1 MQIVCFVELSAL
13 NLENQLSALRFLAVF
28 QNVCL
33 FKADDDSMI
42 FAISETCHHFPDVHP
57 GFFLCLG
64 HIEKEKQG
72 GAHNREMTTKS
83 TLEPELF
90 CFFCSYLIF

>member
-33 FKADDDSMI
+33 FKADDDSMYWYVNNVLYL
-42 FAISETCHHFPDVHP
+42 DV
-57 GFFLCLG
+57 L
-64 HIEKEKQG
+64 K
-72 GAHNREMTTKS
+72 
-83 TLEPELF
+83 LEP
-90 CFFCSYLIF
+90 